1 MLGTLDIYNDM
12 RAVGFDERQA
22 TAIAHAM
29 YRCAMKSD
37 TVTEENLADEFRAGG
52 FGEQQAGALAS
63 SHYRFMLAIHG
74 CKSPKAV

>member
-12 RAVGFDERQA
+12 RAVGFDER
-22 TAIAHAM
+22 
-29 YRCAMKSD
+29 
-37 TVTEENLADEFRAGG
+37 
-52 FGEQQAGALAS
+52 QAGALAS